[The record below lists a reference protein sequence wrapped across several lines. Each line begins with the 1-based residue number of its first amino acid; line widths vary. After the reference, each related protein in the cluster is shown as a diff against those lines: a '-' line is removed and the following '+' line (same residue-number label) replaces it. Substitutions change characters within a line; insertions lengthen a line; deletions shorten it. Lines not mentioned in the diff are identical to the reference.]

1 MLTEKDLTNFNEIFR
16 KDVTYDNISRRA
28 ARGEGGRPPLP
39 FFENQKKCPNFGE
52 KNALVVSILRLNLPF
67 KM

>member
-28 ARGEGGRPPLP
+28 ARGEGGDLP
-39 FFENQKKCPNFGE
+39 CPSLKIKKSALILGE
-52 KNALVVSILRLNLPF
+52 KMPWLCPSLG
-67 KM
+67 